1 MQIFESGRYPYIYF
15 FPFLL
20 YIEEE
25 IDLQDIQLVT
35 KRETLT

>member
-15 FPFLL
+15 FPFLF

-25 IDLQDIQLVT
+25 IDPTRYSVG
-35 KRETLT
+35 